1 MSISLCRSSVK
12 GAPFWGSG
20 RTCEGGLRGWASF
33 SMWDPLGNLVG
44 ACLPGPCEG
53 SGDGHLSPQG
63 PC

>member
-1 MSISLCRSSVK
+1 MGIRK
-12 GAPFWGSG
+12 DMRR
-20 RTCEGGLRGWASF
+20 RTQGMDIILHEGPA
-33 SMWDPLGNLVG
+33 GNLVG